1 MRRNLDMTALRSFVA
16 TAEAGGV
23 TRAAGLLN
31 LTQSAVSM
39 QLKRLE
45 ESLGAD
51 LFDRSGRGI
60 ALTPQGEQLL
70 GYARRLVE
78 LNDEAVGRMTSGEF
92 EGEITL
98 GVPHDIVP
106 QFIPPVLK
114 RFAAAYPRMKV
125 NFLSSNTRAL
135 LGQYERGEVDMILT
149 TEESCGTEGETLTEV
164 PLAWVGAPDSEAW
177 KQRPLP
183 IAFEGQCI
191 FRASAQ
197 RRLDA
202 AGIPW
207 VAAVDTTSTRT
218 VEATVSA
225 DLAVH
230 AVLAGFQAPGTEP
243 VDHGGTLPDLKSY
256 KINLYRS
263 PTATDEVTEAMA
275 GFLREAY
282 GGQPQPA
289 TASQQ
294 PSRLSVVTG

>member
-1 MRRNLDMTALRSFVA
+1 MRRNLDMTALRSFVT

-23 TRAAGLLN
+23 TRAAGILH

-45 ESLGAD
+45 DSLGAD

-60 ALTPQGEQLL
+60 ALTSEGEQLL

-78 LNDEAVGRMTSGEF
+78 LNDEAVGRMTAREF

-106 QFIPPVLK
+106 HFIPPVLK
-114 RFAAAYPRMKV
+114 RFAAAFPRMRV
-125 NFLSSNTRAL
+125 NFISSHTVGL
-135 LGQYERGEVDMILT
+135 LAEFEKGNADLIVT
-149 TEESCGTEGETLTEV
+149 TEESCGPEGITMAEI
-164 PLAWVGAPDSEAW
+164 PLVWVGAPQGEAW

-183 IAFEGQCI
+183 IAFEDRCI
-191 FRASAQ
+191 FRGNVQ

-207 VAAVDTTSTRT
+207 TMTVETGSSRT

-230 AVLAGFQAPGTEP
+230 AMLMGMWVPGTEP
-243 VDHGGTLPDLKSY
+243 VDHGGALPDLKSY

-263 PTATDEVTEAMA
+263 PTATGEVEQALA
-275 GFLREAY
+275 EFLMEAY
-282 GGQPQPA
+282 GTLTQAQPGQR
-289 TASQQ
+289 
-294 PSRLSVVTG
+294 PSRLSVAAG